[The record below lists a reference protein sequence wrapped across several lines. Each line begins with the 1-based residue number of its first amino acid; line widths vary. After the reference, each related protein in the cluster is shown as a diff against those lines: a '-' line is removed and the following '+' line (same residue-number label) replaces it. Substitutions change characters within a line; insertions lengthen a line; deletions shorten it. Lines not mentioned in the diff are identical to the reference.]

1 VALNATF
8 TANFEQFDRAVKAGV
23 DNLRLM
29 DVKVQGS
36 QRALQQ
42 MTSDFDGTKL
52 IREATLMA
60 AAVEK
65 IGGATKLTEAE
76 TKRYNATISDAANK
90 MAALGVE
97 APDAWKKIAA
107 ETDKA
112 ADAAKRVEAGNK
124 HAGDSMSSL
133 SGIAAKAGAALAGA
147 FTVGA
152 VLNFAKDVID
162 LGGEINDLSQRTGIG
177 TDAIQELK
185 FAAEQTGATL
195 DTMTGA
201 IEQMG
206 NRLTEGKVGT
216 VDAVRSLGLSL
227 DDLRNRK
234 PEDAFTLIADA
245 IREVPEPMR
254 QTQLAMELLGKSGT
268 EILPAIKSG
277 MSDLRQ
283 EARDLGQVMSKD
295 AVQGLDTLGDKWGSF
310 IGAAKTG
317 VGELISDLT
326 RASQAIAN
334 LLPTR
339 AAGGVDLENK
349 AAMGRLLRQQ
359 ALEENK
365 PPPAVGLPGMF
376 GPQAG
381 FVPPEQDLK
390 ALGESLKLQKAAA
403 EAAAVYAKAVKA
415 LADEW
420 RKADIAQQLK
430 MQEAAFRSLST
441 TERASGEVIKKIVE
455 EYGKLRA
462 QVGPG
467 ALPSDLEAFYRAH
480 LPVIKGVT
488 QLIDVTGKYATS
500 TLPNLIKQLDDGRN
514 MLAGFNR
521 DGLIPVSESFAK
533 LSATNMIPWPVESF
547 KNAGEQITKTKDKT
561 VDLTAG
567 FDDLARSFS
576 QLAQVRPFDGW
587 IQDMAVLIQLMNI
600 SGQAGKQIAGGLSQ
614 IRAGGT
620 ANTIAGATSVAAG
633 GISGAIAIGQATD
646 VAGRGN
652 RTLRGAAAGAAL
664 GTQILPGW
672 GTVVGAVVGA
682 LVGALRN
689 PGFEQEMHRIG
700 KEFGVNIGEGTA
712 REIDKLKKSF
722 GNDRTAAEIFS
733 IDKIAADAGG
743 LNDQNITSFTG
754 KLRDVFSMIETGKFT
769 VQDARNT
776 LDRSFGMFADHIR
789 QSEGIASKAFQDVI
803 KLNKEFGTNSKA
815 IDQFVGEQTSAL
827 GDSVANLAG
836 PLVAQFG
843 GLADKIKAARKDVL
857 DLASDFRTIGSSEHQ
872 VAIEN
877 LNHLLA
883 QQQQGAASAGD
894 ELERLGVIALGAF
907 NAAVNAGQDWLSAVE
922 GMGPAL
928 DTLIG
933 LQRDLGIETQNA
945 GLAELTRFRDL
956 VVQNQTLVT
965 STSALG
971 ETLRALASIGG
982 VTTETLAAME
992 AQGGQT
998 FDRLI
1003 AAGFSENQALRQM
1016 RTFLI
1021 NVIEAHDQLGTPID
1035 ENTKRLTD
1043 MAKEQGLLKDGATD
1057 LVKTM
1062 QTGFAQVTGAL
1073 GLVAKGL
1080 GVEIPAAIQKTI
1092 DALDEIPT
1100 DVDVNVN
1107 VKYNDPGFD
1116 PNIVVDYPGQQGASP
1131 YDVPSFASGGVGN
1144 FGSGTL
1150 AMLHGREAIVPLDRW
1165 GGSSGPTV
1173 IHVHLESEG
1182 REFAH
1187 AIVPFIPDVLALH
1200 GVAR

>member
-1 VALNATF
+1 LNAVF
-8 TANFEQFDRAVKAGV
+8 TANFDAFDRAVKAGV

-76 TKRYNATISDAANK
+76 TKRYNSTISDAANK

-97 APDAWKKIAA
+97 APDSWKKIAA

-227 DDLRNRK
+227 DDLRSRK

-245 IREVPEPMR
+245 ISEVPEPMR

-295 AVQGLDTLGDKWGSF
+295 AVQGLDTLGDKWGQF

-326 RASQAIAN
+326 RASTAIAN
-334 LLPTR
+334 LLPSR
-339 AAGGVDLENK
+339 DASGVDLDNK
-349 AAMGRLLRQQ
+349 AAMGRLQRQRF
-359 ALEENK
+359 LDENK
-365 PPPAVGLPGMF
+365 PPPSVGLPGMF

-381 FVPPEQDLK
+381 FVPPQQDLQ
-390 ALGESLKLQKAAA
+390 ALGESLKLQRAAID
-403 EAAAVYAKAVKA
+403 AANAYAKAVKS

-430 MQEAAFRSLST
+430 MQEAAFRSLSA
-441 TERASGEVIKKIVE
+441 TERASGDVIKKIVE
-455 EYGKLRA
+455 EYGKLRV
-462 QVGPG
+462 QVGAAG
-467 ALPSDLEAFYRAH
+467 LPRDLEAFYRAH
-480 LPVIKGVT
+480 LPVIDGVK
-488 QLIDVTGKYATS
+488 QLIDVTGRYTTHVSPDFRKS
-500 TLPNLIKQLDDGRN
+500 LDDGRN
-514 MLAGFNR
+514 LLMGFNR
-521 DGLIPVSESFAK
+521 DGLIPVTKSFAD

-547 KNAGEQITKTKDKT
+547 KNAGEQITKTKDHT
-561 VDLTAG
+561 VDLTAS
-567 FDDLARSFS
+567 FDDLSRSFS

-587 IQDMAVLIQLMNI
+587 IQDLAVLIQLMNI
-600 SGQAGKQIAGGLSQ
+600 ASQAGGQIGRGIEQIKAGG
-614 IRAGGT
+614 AGNIIGGGISV
-620 ANTIAGATSVAAG
+620 ASGGIAGAA
-633 GISGAIAIGQATD
+633 AIGQATD

-652 RTLRGAAAGAAL
+652 RTLRGAAAGASIGANPAL
-664 GTQILPGW
+664 AAATGGW
-672 GTVVGAVVGA
+672 SIVVGAVVGA
-682 LVGALRN
+682 IVGALRN

-743 LNDQNITSFTG
+743 LNDKNITSFTG
-754 KLRDVFSMIETGKFT
+754 KLRDVFSMIEVGKFT
-769 VQDARNT
+769 VEDARNV

-789 QSEGIASKAFQDVI
+789 QSEGIASQAFQDII
-803 KLNKEFGTNSKA
+803 KLNKEFGTQSKA

-827 GDSVANLAG
+827 GDSISRLAG
-836 PLVAQFG
+836 PL
-843 GLADKIKAARKDVL
+843 L
-857 DLASDFRTIGSSEHQ
+857 EQ
-872 VAIEN
+872 VQA
-877 LNHLLA
+877 
-883 QQQQGAASAGD
+883 GAAGSA
-894 ELERLGVIALGAF
+894 EEFERLGVIAVGAF
-907 NAAVNAGQDWLSAVE
+907 NAAVAAGQDWLTAVQN
-922 GMGPAL
+922 MGPAL
-928 DTLIG
+928 DTLIA
-933 LQRDLGIETQNA
+933 LQQQMGIESQNA

-956 VVQNQTLVT
+956 VTQNEALVS
-965 STSALG
+965 STAALG
-971 ETLRALASIGG
+971 ETLRTLSTIGG

-1021 NVIEAHDQLGTPID
+1021 NVIEAHNQLGEPID
-1035 ENTKRLTD
+1035 ENTRRLIE
-1043 MAKEQGLLKDGATD
+1043 MAEEQGLLKDGSAD

-1073 GLVAKGL
+1073 GLVAQGL
-1080 GVEIPAAIQKTI
+1080 GVTIPAAIQKTI
-1092 DALDEIPT
+1092 DALNDIPT
-1100 DVDVNVN
+1100 EIDVGVN

-1116 PNIVVDYPGQQGASP
+1116 PNIVVDYPGQEGAGTH
-1131 YDVPSFASGGVGN
+1131 VPSFASGGVGN

-1150 AMLHGREAIVPLDRW
+1150 AMLHGREAIVPLDRL
-1165 GGSSGPTV
+1165 GGGGPREL
-1173 IHVHLESEG
+1173 HVHLEANG

-1187 AIVPFIPDVLALH
+1187 AIVPFWDDALALH